1 MKLLFLNLLFLS
13 NILCVQ
19 ASTGDTIRN
28 NFKIAIYHTEIINK
42 LINTFENKDF
52 SYCQSILDS
61 TVTVIVFDGT
71 NTYQGLINGDNKTE
85 LLNKILTKIPY
96 FSIQINNGSNE
107 ENVGYIVTLISK
119 ENIRFTIYLVIN
131 KVNIITTIVFK

>member
-28 NFKIAIYHTEIINK
+28 NFKTAIYHTEIITK

-71 NTYQGLINGDNKTE
+71 NTYQGLINGNTKAET
-85 LLNKILTKIPY
+85 LNKILTKIPY
-96 FSIQINNGSNE
+96 FNIQINNGSNE

-131 KVNIITTIVFK
+131 KVNIITTIIFK

>member
-28 NFKIAIYHTEIINK
+28 NFKIAIYHTEIITK

-71 NTYQGLINGDNKTE
+71 NTYQGLINGNTKAET
-85 LLNKILTKIPY
+85 LNKILTKIPY
-96 FSIQINNGSNE
+96 FNIQINNGSNE

-131 KVNIITTIVFK
+131 KVNIITTIIFK

>member
-1 MKLLFLNLLFLS
+1 MKSLYLSLLFLLNVLYVHA
-13 NILCVQ
+13 N
-19 ASTGDTIRN
+19 TGDTIKN
-28 NFKIAIYHTEIINK
+28 NFKIVYHIEIINK